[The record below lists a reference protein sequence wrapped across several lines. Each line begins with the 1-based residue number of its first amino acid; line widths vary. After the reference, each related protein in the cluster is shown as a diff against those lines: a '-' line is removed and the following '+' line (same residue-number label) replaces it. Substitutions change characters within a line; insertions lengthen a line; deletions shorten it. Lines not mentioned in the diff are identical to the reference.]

1 VSAEIYE
8 IRIWR
13 GYVKAQLYAVAGSDK
28 RIATSR
34 YFKLARTEVPTAEA
48 LSALSELRAELEV
61 QGWAISKGSHWYQKP
76 PIVLTSPTSRP
87 SSRVLRR
94 RGPTTTPF
102 GSCAPEET

>member
-34 YFKLARTEVPTAEA
+34 YFKLARTEVPTADA
-48 LSALSELRAELEV
+48 LSALSELRAEL
-61 QGWAISKGSHWYQKP
+61 
-76 PIVLTSPTSRP
+76 TSRP
-87 SSRVLRR
+87 RSRVLRR
-94 RGPTTTPF
+94 RPNNDPF
-102 GSCAPEET
+102 GSSAPEET

>member
-1 VSAEIYE
+1 MSAEIYE

-34 YFKLARTEVPTAEA
+34 YFKLARTEVPTADA

-61 QGWAISKGSHWYQKP
+61 QSWAISEGSHWYQKP
-76 PIVLTSPTSRP
+76 PIVLTSPISRP
-87 SSRVLRR
+87 RSRVLRCR
-94 RGPTTTPF
+94 PNNDPF
-102 GSCAPEET
+102 GSSAPEET